1 MKLRV
6 YFFMLISFSTVLFA
20 GELNFFREDLNFF
33 LKDSVFTVDGNY
45 YFKPLEG
52 KEIKTM
58 LYYPLPTGLNKGKI
72 VSSAVYD
79 LNSGKAVEISGVSE
93 KGFFFQVTAAADS
106 AGRYKIIYS
115 QIFKSKSA
123 EYILTTTNAWGRP
136 LSEVNYTLTTDSAV
150 VIDSFS
156 FPPDR
161 SLKLADKKVYS
172 WQKFN
177 FLPDKDFIIK
187 WK

>member
-1 MKLRV
+1 MQCKIILLL
-6 YFFMLISFSTVLFA
+6 FSGLISSLFA

-52 KEIKTM
+52 KEFKTM

-72 VSSAVYD
+72 LSSAVFD
-79 LNSGKAVEISGVSE
+79 LNSGKAVEISGVSD
-93 KGFFFQVTAAADS
+93 KGFFFPVTAAADS

-136 LSEVNYTLTTDSAV
+136 LSEVNYTLTTDSAI

-161 SLKLADKKVYS
+161 ALKLADKKVYS